1 MTTTSEIVT
10 NQSQVINK
18 SVSFIVFILSVTLG
32 FLLPI
37 AAIPWMFFLAYLG
50 LDYRKELRG
59 TLHWW
64 LDHAFMAAAIVL
76 GVAIAV
82 VLVFVLPWSSK
93 PMI

>member
-1 MTTTSEIVT
+1 MTTTSDIAT
-10 NQSQVINK
+10 NESQILNIT
-18 SVSFIVFILSVTLG
+18 VSLIVFLISITLG
-32 FLLPI
+32 ILLPI

-50 LDYRKELRG
+50 LDYRKELKG

-64 LDHAFMAAAIVL
+64 VDQAFMAAAIVL

-82 VLVFVLPWSSK
+82 VLVFVLPWTSK